1 MRGIERG
8 GIDLDFRERLRSNKI
23 ILFDGAMGTEL
34 ARRGLEMSGINNLS
48 NPEQVLQIHQDY
60 IRAGAEAL
68 ITNTCTMNRINV
80 ESHGIA
86 VDLEKVNLAGVRLAR
101 EAAGGA
107 FVFGDISSTGQL
119 LKPYGSYS
127 EVQFY
132 ETFREQAALLAEGG
146 VDGFIIETM
155 FDLREALCALR
166 ACKDISALP
175 VIVTLSFSKLAQ
187 GGRTIMGDRV
197 GEIAQ
202 ALEAE
207 GADAV
212 GANCGDLDPAEM
224 AGIAALYREATALP
238 VLIQPNAGKPKL
250 VQGETA
256 FDMNPEEFA
265 GGLLRCLDSGA
276 TLIGGCCGTG
286 PEHIRLI
293 GERLKDR

>member
-1 MRGIERG
+1 M
-8 GIDLDFRERLRSNKI
+8 DLDFRERLRDNKV

-127 EVQFY
+127 EAQFY
-132 ETFREQAALLAEGG
+132 ETFGEQAALLAEGG

-155 FDLREALCALR
+155 LDLREALCALQ
-166 ACKDISALP
+166 ACQDSTSLP
-175 VIVTLSFSKLAQ
+175 VIVTLSFSRLDR
-187 GGRTIMGDRV
+187 GGRTIMGNQV
-197 GEIAQ
+197 SEIAC
-202 ALEAE
+202 ALEE
-207 GADAV
+207 HGADVV
-212 GANCGDLDPAEM
+212 GANCGDLAPEEM
-224 AGIAALYREATALP
+224 AGIGALFREATALP

-250 VQGETA
+250 VKGETV
-256 FDMNPEEFA
+256 FDMKPAEFA
-265 GGLLRCLDSGA
+265 EGLLRCVDSGVS
-276 TLIGGCCGTG
+276 LIGGCCGTG
-286 PEHIRLI
+286 PEHIRLTR
-293 GERLKDR
+293 ERLESR